1 MTLTPHGVPH
11 PGLEPLCVI
20 SATLSALFAT
30 EQSSSVNKAVSLPC
44 CLASSSILLLPS
56 GQFSLLCIFSSRQLL
71 ERRFPKI
78 HSRPVWFSRLSTF
91 LFKYIFIC
99 IFCHRSF
106 FLSRCTS
113 YIQQIPVRFPHLFQ
127 RGHHLQH
134 CYFGPKIYR
143 EMYAMLDV
151 CQKKSKTYSQ

>member
-91 LFKYIFIC
+91 LFKHVFIC

-106 FLSRCTS
+106 FSCQDAQAISNKFLLCSTSLSERPSSPT
-113 YIQQIPVRFPHLFQ
+113 L
-127 RGHHLQH
+127 L
-134 CYFGPKIYR
+134 
-143 EMYAMLDV
+143 LW
-151 CQKKSKTYSQ
+151 T